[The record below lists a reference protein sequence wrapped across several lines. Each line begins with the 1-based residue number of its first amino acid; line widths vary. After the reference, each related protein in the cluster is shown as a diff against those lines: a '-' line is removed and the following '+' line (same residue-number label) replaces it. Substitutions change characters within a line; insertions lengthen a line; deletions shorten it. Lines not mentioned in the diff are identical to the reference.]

1 MQARCNAINVPGS
14 SLNLLLNLNKIIK
27 SALLWKIIFIWNE
40 DENRSTWISLI
51 WIMIS
56 INGDRRDHNNKQNV
70 SSASDGEP
78 EGEWMGEER
87 KKGRQLVYINRS
99 LSLSLW
105 STPFYTEGLFVLSQ
119 HGAGFFQRLC
129 DPMIY
134 IMVLTDRLFGYA
146 VCSLNCCKFRIV
158 KRSAEYHSINKQS
171 YIFSEGDACCRKFVT
186 FPSVGWQAWW
196 SVSANCSINIYVNI
210 PF

>member
-105 STPFYTEGLFVLSQ
+105 STPFYTEGLFVL
-119 HGAGFFQRLC
+119 
-129 DPMIY
+129 
-134 IMVLTDRLFGYA
+134 LTVVRPFPAWSRLFPTFMWSNDLYNGIDRQA
-146 VCSLNCCKFRIV
+146 VWLCCLQFKLLQI
-158 KRSAEYHSINKQS
+158 
-171 YIFSEGDACCRKFVT
+171 
-186 FPSVGWQAWW
+186 
-196 SVSANCSINIYVNI
+196 
-210 PF
+210 